1 MSHIPELKQQYL
13 DVILPELMKNLGYT
27 NRLQVPTIEKVVINS
42 GFKAV
47 EDKSRVKE
55 VKDDIR
61 DITGQEPIVT
71 KATES
76 ISNFKLRQGM
86 PVGVKVTLRGAS
98 MWEFL
103 HRLIAVALPNT
114 RDFRG
119 LSPAS
124 FDGRGNYTFGVVDS
138 AIFPEISSE
147 GNKKTVGMDITI
159 VTTAKSD
166 DDGRELLKLIGMPFR
181 GAKKQQT
188 ESSN

>member
-1 MSHIPELKQQYL
+1 MSHIPELKHQYL
-13 DVILPELMKNLGYT
+13 NVILPELMKNLGCA
-27 NRLQVPTIEKVVINS
+27 NRLEAPTIEKVVINS
-42 GFKAV
+42 GIKAV
-47 EDKSRVKE
+47 EDKNRVKE

-71 KATES
+71 KATKS
-76 ISNFKLRQGM
+76 ISNFKLREGM
-86 PVGVKVTLRGAS
+86 PVGVKVTLRGAN

-138 AIFPEISSE
+138 AIFPEISNE

-159 VTTAKSD
+159 VTTAKKD
-166 DDGRELLKLIGMPFR
+166 DDARELLKLIGMPFR
-181 GAKKQQT
+181 GKKQQS